1 MKGVAYHDGRI
12 IRLVVPAPDCI
23 VEERLWMHGAELVSH
38 VNYSHLG
45 RVRASLG
52 VPGLLEPDPVDW
64 LMAAPQAGEWHL
76 PLARSA

>member
-1 MKGVAYHDGRI
+1 
-12 IRLVVPAPDCI
+12 
-23 VEERLWMHGAELVSH
+23 MHGAELVSH